1 MHQQPPC
8 FKASCSKSGYLSGL
22 SSRTVYSIDL
32 AFLPRTRNR
41 PKYTHSP
48 SIYTYSS
55 FTLTHEHHMRTLI
68 ECHSPGTT
76 YVRKRGS
83 LTRRVRYDWTACF
96 PCNLPPQ
103 PPKSGERF
111 AVTIMLPGRVRRR
124 RDGIYR
130 GYSRQ
135 SPSRNKIS

>member
-1 MHQQPPC
+1 MNCRQELRGVSLLKLFYVNQSIVPISHQNQSYPEH
-8 FKASCSKSGYLSGL
+8 
-22 SSRTVYSIDL
+22 
-32 AFLPRTRNR
+32 
-41 PKYTHSP
+41 YT
-48 SIYTYSS
+48 
-55 FTLTHEHHMRTLI
+55 RTLI

-124 RDGIYR
+124 RYGIYR
-130 GYSRQ
+130 GYSR
-135 SPSRNKIS
+135 